1 MKCGIILVFAFL
13 IFCYI
18 SGNVECKKEKLKNK
32 SSKGEQD
39 IFKEITTGLG
49 KCIKKDKGFKKCLTN
64 IKAQEKII
72 EKHDKTTQKLFKKFS
87 KDVKECLK
95 LNKNS
100 KTKAKKDKNKKKKK
114 STRPKRADRPPNEQG
129 CGDDIWYN
137 LHLLAASASERQALA
152 LRRGRPIT
160 APTYI
165 PILGITDQ
173 TERNRICNRAASARF
188 RQNQRQRDQELQTCV
203 QTEEERNVRLREE
216 VERLEQE
223 IANIKRQMQ
232 DQNIPIP
239 STQRSK

>member
-1 MKCGIILVFAFL
+1 MKCGIILVFVFL
-13 IFCYI
+13 ICCYI
-18 SGNVECKKEKLKNK
+18 FGNVECKKKKLKNK
-32 SSKGEQD
+32 SSGEQD

-72 EKHDKTTQKLFKKFS
+72 EKHDKKTQKIFKKFS
-87 KDVKECLK
+87 KDIKACLK
-95 LNKNS
+95 LNKNT
-100 KTKAKKDKNKKKKK
+100 KTKATKKKKKK
-114 STRPKRADRPPNEQG
+114 STRSKRADRPPNEQG

-152 LRRGRPIT
+152 RRRGRPIR